1 MLSAN
6 SKKRFSCA
14 SSATAILRIT
24 HGVSEMAD
32 AKDMWM
38 CQVANCGY
46 IYNPDKGDKKG
57 KIAAGTK
64 FEDLPDDWRCPVCG
78 ATKKGFKCLGA

>member
-1 MLSAN
+1 
-6 SKKRFSCA
+6 
-14 SSATAILRIT
+14 
-24 HGVSEMAD
+24 
-32 AKDMWM
+32 MWM